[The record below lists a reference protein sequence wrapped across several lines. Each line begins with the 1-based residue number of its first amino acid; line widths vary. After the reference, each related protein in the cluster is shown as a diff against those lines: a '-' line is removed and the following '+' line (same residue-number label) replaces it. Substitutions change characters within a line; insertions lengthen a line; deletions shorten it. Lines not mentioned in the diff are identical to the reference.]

1 MGFFNLLIKSSKYIM
16 PDCQEVVAS
25 LIPVFLLV
33 ISEGMSLTNKTKY
46 NGLLHALI
54 DLLSKNDPENLEDL
68 EQSITLLN

>member
-1 MGFFNLLIKSSKYIM
+1 M

-25 LIPVFLLV
+25 LIPIFLLV

-46 NGLLHALI
+46 NGLLHVLI
-54 DLLSKNDPENLEDL
+54 DLLTKNDPENLEDL

>member
-1 MGFFNLLIKSSKYIM
+1 M
-16 PDCQEVVAS
+16 PDCQEVAAS
-25 LIPVFLLV
+25 LIPVFLLI

-54 DLLSKNDPENLEDL
+54 ELLSKNDPENLEDL